1 MSFFARPHYT
11 SETTDFIAT
20 LKTQRPELEAAQRA
34 GRELLWDKRIDTES
48 KRKARQHGLPN
59 NPMSTKQNLTCA
71 KDHER
76 GI

>member
-48 KRKARQHGLPN
+48 KEQGEAARVAQQPYVYQ
-59 NPMSTKQNLTCA
+59 TKSDL
-71 KDHER
+71 R
-76 GI
+76 